1 MTSKLLPVVDE
12 GVYKENLIVL
22 SLSNWVII
30 LIMMRKKIKSST
42 GSILISVFSQIRN
55 NREEY
60 FPFWLSHGFNRR
72 QYNVIDYTVNRQT
85 SF

>member
-1 MTSKLLPVVDE
+1 MTSKLLHVVDE

-30 LIMMRKKIKSST
+30 LIMMRKKIKSSP
-42 GSILISVFSQIRN
+42 GSILISIFSQIRN
-55 NREEY
+55 NREEN
-60 FPFWLSHGFNRR
+60 FPVWLSHGFSRR